1 MIIKVMEAKMKQST
15 FIMLKPDAI
24 HRNLDQTVMDE
35 LLHAGCKI
43 KRFDTVEVD
52 ESLILK
58 HYEDVIKNVNIPQFK
73 QRVLNEY
80 VGEIVKI
87 YELEHDSQ
95 DVISLVRELIG
106 ATEPSKADP
115 QSIRGKH
122 ADDDYERSSNEDRLV
137 RNLIHASDSQE
148 SAKKELEL
156 WFNR

>member
-1 MIIKVMEAKMKQST
+1 MKQST

-24 HRNLDQTVMDE
+24 HRRLDQTVMDE
-35 LLHAGCKI
+35 LLQAGCKI
-43 KRFDTVEVD
+43 KRFDTVKVD

-115 QSIRGKH
+115 QSIRGKY
-122 ADDDYERSSNEDRLV
+122 ADDDYERSSKQDRLV
-137 RNLIHASDSQE
+137 RNLIHASDSHD
-148 SAKKELEL
+148 SALKELEL